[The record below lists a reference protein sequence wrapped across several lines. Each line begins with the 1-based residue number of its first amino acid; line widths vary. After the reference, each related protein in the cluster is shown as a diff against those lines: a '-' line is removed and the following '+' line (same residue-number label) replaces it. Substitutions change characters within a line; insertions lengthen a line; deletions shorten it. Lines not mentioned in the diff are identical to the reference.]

1 MSGRH
6 RLPQPMNHLSVQ
18 LSTAT
23 GCVFSGSATSLDVRT
38 DSGSIHVNSN
48 EESFLNMLHAT
59 EVTVQTPD
67 GPRVFALD
75 NAVAGLKGHNFTV
88 LAESVRL
95 IEPETLGESSQDN
108 SNNP

>member
-1 MSGRH
+1 
-6 RLPQPMNHLSVQ
+6 MNHLSVQ

-23 GCVFSGSATSLDVRT
+23 GCVFSGNATSLDVRT

-75 NAVAGLKGHNFTV
+75 NAVAGLKGHCFTV

-95 IEPETLGESSQDN
+95 IEPDTIGETPPETFEKPIS
-108 SNNP
+108 

>member
-1 MSGRH
+1 
-6 RLPQPMNHLSVQ
+6 MNHLSVQ

-23 GCVFSGSATSLDVRT
+23 GCVFSGSALALDLRT

-75 NAVAGLKGHNFTV
+75 NAVAGLKGHRFTV

-95 IEPETLGESSQDN
+95 IEAETAGKSSPETLK
-108 SNNP
+108 NP

>member
-1 MSGRH
+1 
-6 RLPQPMNHLSVQ
+6 MNHLSVQ

-23 GCVFSGSATSLDVRT
+23 GCVFSGNASSLDLRT
-38 DSGSIHVNSN
+38 EEGSIHINSN
-48 EESFLNMLHAT
+48 EENFVSMVHTT

-75 NAVAGLKGHNFTV
+75 NAVAGLKGHRFTV

-95 IEPETLGESSQDN
+95 IEPGIAGEFADSSSPETSRKPDL
-108 SNNP
+108 

>member
-1 MSGRH
+1 
-6 RLPQPMNHLSVQ
+6 MNHLSVQ

-23 GCVFSGSATSLDVRT
+23 GCVFSGSALSLDVRT

-75 NAVAGLKGHNFTV
+75 NAVAGLKGHCFTV

-95 IEPETLGESSQDN
+95 IEPDTIGETPPETFEKPRS
-108 SNNP
+108 

>member
-1 MSGRH
+1 
-6 RLPQPMNHLSVQ
+6 MNHLSVQ

-23 GCVFSGSATSLDVRT
+23 GCVFSGSALSLDLRT
-38 DSGSIHVNSN
+38 ANGSIHLNSN

-67 GPRVFALD
+67 GPMVFTLD

-95 IEPETLGESSQDN
+95 IVPGTSSESG
-108 SNNP
+108 